1 MSSQAFRFDNKHVVV
16 LGGATGMGAAAVT
29 LALELGAT
37 VTVLDV
43 AEMTATGVNTIRVDL
58 RDKASVDTATAAI
71 TTPVDALICC
81 AGVADGT
88 AGIER
93 INFIA
98 HQRMIDNLLAA
109 GAMVHGGA
117 IAMVSSVAG
126 LGWLGNLAMLQEFL
140 ALDGWD
146 EQVAWINEH
155 EDTATYRFSKEAMNA
170 YVSQRA
176 FPLLRQGIRINAIL
190 PGPTDTPLARANS
203 EVWLGFGTPY
213 RTAAGVAHLR
223 SDEMANVLLFLA
235 SEAASGVNGVTMLVD
250 QGQIASG
257 LTDSFP
263 DPIVKAIAGSSQ

>member
-1 MSSQAFRFDNKHVVV
+1 MSSQSFRFENKHVVV

-43 AEMTATGVNTIRVDL
+43 AEMTAAGVTAIKVDL
-58 RDKASVDTATAAI
+58 RDKASIDAATAAI
-71 TTPVDALICC
+71 ARPVHALICC

-98 HQRMIDNLLAA
+98 HQRVIDNLLAV
-109 GAMVHGGA
+109 GAMVPGSA

-126 LGWLGNLAMLQEFL
+126 LGWLANLATLQEFL
-140 ALDGWD
+140 ASDGWD
-146 EQVAWINEH
+146 AQVAWINEH
-155 EDTATYRFSKEAMNA
+155 EGTATYGFSKQAMNA

-176 FPLLRQGIRINAIL
+176 FPLLQQGIRINAIL

-213 RTAAGVAHLR
+213 RTAARVAHLR

-235 SEAASGVNGVTMLVD
+235 SEAASGVTGLTMLVD
-250 QGQIASG
+250 QGQVASG

-263 DPIVKAIAGSSQ
+263 DPIVKAIAGAPQ